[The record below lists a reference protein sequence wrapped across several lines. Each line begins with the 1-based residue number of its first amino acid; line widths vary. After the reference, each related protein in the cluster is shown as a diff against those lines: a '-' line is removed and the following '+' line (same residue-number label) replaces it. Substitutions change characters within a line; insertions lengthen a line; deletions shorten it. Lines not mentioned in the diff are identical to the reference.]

1 MMNPLGYWKY
11 LAATLALLAT
21 TATAMAQTGTGP
33 AGDAARGAY
42 ISPLL
47 PGSHQVS
54 LNGIPTH
61 YQVSG
66 EGPLLV
72 MLSPPWETGSAELS
86 QRFTL
91 VVYDMPASGD
101 QPTADHLEALRRY
114 LKREQIDLLG
124 YAQGSELAIAYAS
137 RYPDRVR
144 KLVLVDS
151 PQLIKPGTLVISADS
166 SHFVKD
172 VSIFLLDSGF

>member
-1 MMNPLGYWKY
+1 
-11 LAATLALLAT
+11 
-21 TATAMAQTGTGP
+21 
-33 AGDAARGAY
+33 
-42 ISPLL
+42 
-47 PGSHQVS
+47 
-54 LNGIPTH
+54 
-61 YQVSG
+61 
-66 EGPLLV
+66 
-72 MLSPPWETGSAELS
+72 MLSPPWETGSSELS

-91 VVYDMPASGD
+91 VAYDMPASGD

-166 SHFVKD
+166 SHFLKD
-172 VSIFLLDSGF
+172 ISSFLLSSD

>member
-1 MMNPLGYWKY
+1 MNRPGYWKC

-21 TATAMAQTGTGP
+21 TAATAQTDAGP
-33 AGDAARGAY
+33 AGGAPRGAY

-47 PGSHQVS
+47 PGSHQVT
-54 LNGIPTH
+54 LNGIATH

-72 MLSPPWETGSAELS
+72 MLSPAWETGSAELS
-86 QRFTL
+86 KSFTL
-91 VVYDMPASGD
+91 VACEVPAGGD
-101 QPTADHLEALRRY
+101 TPTADHLDALRRY

-124 YAQGSELAIAYAS
+124 NAQGSELAIAYAS
-137 RYPDRVR
+137 RYPEHVR

-151 PQLIKPGTLVISADS
+151 RPISKARTLVISDS
-166 SHFVKD
+166 GHLLKD
-172 VSIFLLDSGF
+172 VSSFLLGSD

>member
-1 MMNPLGYWKY
+1 
-11 LAATLALLAT
+11 
-21 TATAMAQTGTGP
+21 
-33 AGDAARGAY
+33 
-42 ISPLL
+42 
-47 PGSHQVS
+47 
-54 LNGIPTH
+54 
-61 YQVSG
+61 
-66 EGPLLV
+66 
-72 MLSPPWETGSAELS
+72 MLSPSWETVSAELS
-86 QRFTL
+86 KSFTL
-91 VVYDMPASGD
+91 VAYDVPASGD

-151 PQLIKPGTLVISADS
+151 RPLIKPRTLVISADS

-172 VSIFLLDSGF
+172 VSGFLLDSGF

>member
-1 MMNPLGYWKY
+1 MNTLGHCKC

-21 TATAMAQTGTGP
+21 IATAQTNAGP
-33 AGDAARGAY
+33 AGGAARGAY

-54 LNGIPTH
+54 LNGIATH

-72 MLSPPWETGSAELS
+72 MLSPSWETGSAELS
-86 QRFTL
+86 KRFTL
-91 VVYDMPASGD
+91 VAYDVPPSGD

-124 YAQGSELAIAYAS
+124 YAQGNELAIAYAS

-151 PQLIKPGTLVISADS
+151 RPLIKPRTLVISADS

-172 VSIFLLDSGF
+172 VSSFLLDSGF

>member
-1 MMNPLGYWKY
+1 MMNTLGYRKC

-21 TATAMAQTGTGP
+21 TATAMAQTNAGP
-33 AGDAARGAY
+33 AGGAARGAY

-54 LNGIPTH
+54 LNGIATH

-72 MLSPPWETGSAELS
+72 MLSPSWETGAAELS
-86 QRFTL
+86 KNFTL
-91 VVYDMPASGD
+91 VAYDVPASGD

-124 YAQGSELAIAYAS
+124 YAQGSELAIAYVS
-137 RYPDRVR
+137 RYPNRVR

-151 PQLIKPGTLVISADS
+151 PPLIKPRTLVISANS

-172 VSIFLLDSGF
+172 VSSFLLDSGF

>member
-21 TATAMAQTGTGP
+21 TATAMAQTGAGP
-33 AGDAARGAY
+33 AGDVARGAY

-166 SHFVKD
+166 RHFLKD
-172 VSIFLLDSGF
+172 VSSFLLSSD

>member
-21 TATAMAQTGTGP
+21 TATAMAQTGAGP
-33 AGDAARGAY
+33 AGDVARGAY

-72 MLSPPWETGSAELS
+72 MLSPPWETGSSELS

-91 VVYDMPASGD
+91 VAYDMPASGD

-166 SHFVKD
+166 SHFLKD
-172 VSIFLLDSGF
+172 ISSFLLSSD

>member
-1 MMNPLGYWKY
+1 MMNTLGYCKC
-11 LAATLALLAT
+11 LAATLALVVTAA
-21 TATAMAQTGTGP
+21 ATAQTDAGP
-33 AGDAARGAY
+33 AGGAARGAY

-54 LNGIPTH
+54 LNGIATH

-72 MLSPPWETGSAELS
+72 MLSPSGEAGPAELS
-86 QRFTL
+86 KSFTL
-91 VVYDMPASGD
+91 VAYDVPASGD
-101 QPTADHLEALRRY
+101 KPTADHLEALRRY

-137 RYPDRVR
+137 RYPERVR

-151 PQLIKPGTLVISADS
+151 RPLITARMLVISADS
-166 SHFVKD
+166 SHFLKD
-172 VSIFLLDSGF
+172 VSSFLLGSD